1 MITRRSLLKS
11 FAVGTA
17 ATALPGALLAQQ
29 GQGQGQR
36 NRNANTADA
45 IEALEVK
52 GDIRQS
58 VSKWTFGSIPMDE
71 FCKICKK
78 IGMVA
83 IDLVSENE
91 WDIVNQNDMIVSMGN
106 GVDSIGFGFNRLQ
119 NHDRLVEG
127 FTRLIPIA
135 AEKKVPNLICF
146 SGERRGMSDDE
157 GLANCV
163 VGLKRLMPVAERHGV
178 TLHMELLN
186 GNMHRDYQADKTPWA
201 AEIVKQ
207 VGSERFKLLYDIFHM
222 QIMEGNLID
231 NIKKYKDA
239 IGSYHT
245 GGVPGRRDLDDQ
257 QEIYYPA
264 VMRAIKETGFKGFV
278 AHEFSPKN
286 GLQSLREAVKIC
298 DV

>member
-1 MITRRSLLKS
+1 MISRRSLLKS
-11 FAVGTA
+11 LAVGTA
-17 ATALPGALLAQQ
+17 AAVAAPGALLAQ
-29 GQGQGQR
+29 
-36 NRNANTADA
+36 TADSV
-45 IEALEVK
+45 EALTLK

-58 VSKWTFGSIPMDE
+58 VSKWCFRDIPLDE

-78 IGMVA
+78 FGMVGV
-83 IDLVSENE
+83 DLINENE
-91 WDIVNQNDMIVSMGN
+91 WDIVNQNDMIVTMGN
-106 GVDSIGFGFNRLQ
+106 GPDQIGRGFNRLQ
-119 NHDRLVEG
+119 NHDGLIEG

-163 VGLKRLMPVAERHGV
+163 VGIKRLMPIAERYGITIH
-178 TLHMELLN
+178 LELLN
-186 GNMHRDYQADKTPWA
+186 SLRDHRDYQADKTPWA

-207 VGSERFKLLYDIFHM
+207 VGSERFKLLYDIYHM

-231 NIKKYKDA
+231 NIRRYKDV
-239 IGSYHT
+239 IGHYHT
-245 GGVPGRRDLDDQ
+245 AGVPGRRDLDDQ

-264 VMRAIKETGFKGFV
+264 VIRAIKETGYKGFL
-278 AHEFSPKN
+278 AHEFVPKN
-286 GLQSLREAVKIC
+286 GIQSLREAVKLC